1 MLEIAGAG
9 ALLGV
14 VILLMAPSLAA
25 QTRFNEWAG
34 NAYATIAMQTLRRP
48 AIAVSE
54 NTEFSLRRRLYD
66 ADYRAEKV
74 DDGSDTTAYIAK
86 ISDTVQRWGQRPFTF
101 VDEKFGITFDLR
113 DVAVG
118 RQVVEYDRDGEMVV
132 SDRPNSYTTLVRAFI
147 ELRERKALKM
157 DLGESVHP
165 ITDGSEDAH
174 AWDRV
179 YEAVKRM
186 FLPYQDPVG
195 VLKLAL
201 PMLAVVGGFLAGF
214 YFFGPGR
221 LPGESGTSQPIG
233 VGATLLL
240 LAAGGGRGDGD
251 DESDQPPSRTE
262 RLIQRVRAVE
272 SRTWKQL
279 GLSVAIAAA
288 VVTPLVIFQLAF
300 VVFVAAAVGVV
311 VLLPLMSST
320 LLSVLPATL
329 AESIAETWMTLGL
342 KAFDDPIIRQ
352 TETSEFGINEATTLQ
367 PEFRDTGQRYRFCK
381 SYVGFT
387 CDVTPD
393 TFGPAGVHGTK
404 IGEYRPT
411 DVITDGGDLAPDGY
425 EPTSKISNGGHNGF
439 VPTFEAVDSYRRQ
452 ATFVRSD
459 RWLARF
465 RDAATGK
472 MAERAQQEA
481 TKEFAGGEPPFSD
494 RQIMLFSL
502 AGLAGGMIFS
512 FILWGL

>member
-1 MLEIAGAG
+1 
-9 ALLGV
+9 
-14 VILLMAPSLAA
+14 
-25 QTRFNEWAG
+25 
-34 NAYATIAMQTLRRP
+34 
-48 AIAVSE
+48 
-54 NTEFSLRRRLYD
+54 
-66 ADYRAEKV
+66 
-74 DDGSDTTAYIAK
+74 
-86 ISDTVQRWGQRPFTF
+86 
-101 VDEKFGITFDLR
+101 
-113 DVAVG
+113 
-118 RQVVEYDRDGEMVV
+118 
-132 SDRPNSYTTLVRAFI
+132 
-147 ELRERKALKM
+147 
-157 DLGESVHP
+157 
-165 ITDGSEDAH
+165 
-174 AWDRV
+174 
-179 YEAVKRM
+179 
-186 FLPYQDPVG
+186 
-195 VLKLAL
+195 
-201 PMLAVVGGFLAGF
+201 
-214 YFFGPGR
+214 

-300 VVFVAAAVGVV
+300 VVFVAAAVGVI